1 MPPKGTTGMAERDFF
16 IKNLFLLAYVHFFS
30 YLCTIFHIMRNY
42 VLNGPAASRQI
53 TKTNNKYYTDTHPT
67 DNK

>member
-42 VLNGPAASRQI
+42 VQKETENS
-53 TKTNNKYYTDTHPT
+53 TDALILE
-67 DNK
+67 KKQR